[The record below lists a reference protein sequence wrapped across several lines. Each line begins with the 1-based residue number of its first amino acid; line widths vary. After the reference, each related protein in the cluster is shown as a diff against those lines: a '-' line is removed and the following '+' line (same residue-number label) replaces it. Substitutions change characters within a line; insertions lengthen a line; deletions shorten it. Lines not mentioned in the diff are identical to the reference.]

1 MTEDT
6 FTLLLDDD
14 PVFLEELSES
24 LHREGIKVVCASTSE
39 SALDIL
45 RHNPRLRVLVTDL
58 AMPGLGGLDVIRAAR
73 EMRPPDELAAIVVTG
88 MGNYEAA
95 VESLRMS
102 VADFIDKPLNP
113 KELAT
118 AIRRSAIRLLAGEL
132 SRPSEYE
139 HSIAEGEHFGSN
151 ADHPLTNL
159 GLDPTAVEML
169 VLLATSHQADRCV
182 SVTGLCQSAGRSAST
197 ALRRLHSLE
206 ERGLVVRT
214 PDPFDKRRTW
224 VQITDEGVACVKQVA
239 SAYRKA
245 LGPVVGVA
253 AHLTTA
259 AQAES
264 KGAAEAG

>member
-24 LHREGIKVVCASTSE
+24 LHREGIKVVCASTAE

-73 EMRPPDELAAIVVTG
+73 EMRPPDDLAAIVVTG
-88 MGNYEAA
+88 MGSYEAA

-113 KELAT
+113 KELAA
-118 AIRRSAIRLLAGEL
+118 AIRRSAIRLLAGEV
-132 SRPSEYE
+132 SRASEYE
-139 HSIAEGEHFGSN
+139 HIAEEGLFGSN

-259 AQAES
+259 AQAEV
-264 KGAAEAG
+264 KDAAQTG